1 MYVAAI
7 LFSRST
13 LHRDALPCVPNIAE
27 MLLRLYYLYS
37 KSPKK
42 SRELADIVGDL
53 KDVFEFPKGSNIP
66 KRCQGSRWINH
77 KRMALQRVVD
87 RYGAYITHIAALIED
102 TSLKSDDRARLKGY
116 VKKWRQ
122 ARMLI
127 GVAMYI
133 DALKAPSRLSL
144 SLQENNLD
152 VVSGIEYLLKSI
164 KSLKA
169 IAEKDPQ
176 SWPTVQLVT
185 SRMKD
190 EDGKKV
196 YQGAVLANYNSTT
209 LQNCGNSAL
218 ADFERLAER
227 MQARL
232 EWSNLVLLRAT
243 VAFLDTMSW
252 KRGEEDD
259 DLQVVQ
265 AAVEC
270 LVSHFRQPLEAKAVD
285 LAKLHDE
292 VENVVTY
299 ARKYLSCETERY
311 QQIWYKLHTSPVPK
325 TQWPNVLQ
333 LCQLVY
339 SLPFSNSHVEQLFST
354 LKMIKAERRTRL
366 QTETLSDL
374 LEITVE
380 GPPLE
385 NFSPDEAIKL
395 WWDDCKTTRRTSQQP
410 RKPYSLSTSSTSQSS
425 DTVTNSINLDEW
437 DHLFET
443 EDEISGGD

>member
-1 MYVAAI
+1 M
-7 LFSRST
+7 
-13 LHRDALPCVPNIAE
+13 
-27 MLLRLYYLYS
+27 
-37 KSPKK
+37 
-42 SRELADIVGDL
+42 
-53 KDVFEFPKGSNIP
+53 
-66 KRCQGSRWINH
+66 
-77 KRMALQRVVD
+77 
-87 RYGAYITHIAALIED
+87 
-102 TSLKSDDRARLKGY
+102 
-116 VKKWRQ
+116 
-122 ARMLI
+122 
-127 GVAMYI
+127 
-133 DALKAPSRLSL
+133 
-144 SLQENNLD
+144 
-152 VVSGIEYLLKSI
+152 SGIEYLLKSI

-218 ADFERLAER
+218 ADVERLAER

-232 EWSNLVLLRAT
+232 EWSNLELLRAT

-259 DLQVVQ
+259 DLQVIQ

-311 QQIWYKLHTSPVPK
+311 QQIWYKFHTSPVAK

-333 LCQLVY
+333 LSQLVF

-354 LKMIKAERRTRL
+354 LKMIKTERRTRL

-395 WWDDCKTTRRTSQQP
+395 WWDDCKTTRRIDQQP

-437 DHLFET
+437 DHLFES
-443 EDEISGGD
+443 EDDISSDHSDNDSDDN